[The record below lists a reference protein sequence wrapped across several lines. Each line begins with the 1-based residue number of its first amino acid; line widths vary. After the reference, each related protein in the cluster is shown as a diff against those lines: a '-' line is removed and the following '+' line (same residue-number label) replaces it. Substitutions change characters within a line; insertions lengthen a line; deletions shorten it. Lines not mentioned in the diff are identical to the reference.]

1 MVLARRNVAL
11 AQASQTVR
19 YITEEDALAVAQTAS
34 QNARKGAR
42 DELLVLVLFQ
52 VGLRISEALGLRPM
66 DKDRFE
72 GRPTL
77 TVIGKGR
84 KLRTVACPDALADRL
99 GSYAY
104 ERGLSPGERYFPI
117 TRVRGWQIVKEAAQ
131 RAGITK
137 RVYPHLFR
145 HGDAIYRLRATGDPK
160 ALQDH
165 LGHSSVGMTMRYL
178 STIQAEESLRVQ
190 QDVEFGR

>member
-1 MVLARRNVAL
+1 MSPERPHRLPN
-11 AQASQTVR
+11 Q
-19 YITEEDALAVAQTAS
+19 
-34 QNARKGAR
+34 
-42 DELLVLVLFQ
+42 
-52 VGLRISEALGLRPM
+52 ALGLKPIH
-66 DKDRFE
+66 KGRFE
-72 GRPTL
+72 SRATL
-77 TVIGKGR
+77 TVLGKGGKR
-84 KLRTVACPDALADRL
+84 RTVACPDALADRL

-104 ERGLSPGERYFPI
+104 DHGLNRDDRYFEI
-117 TRVRGWQIVKEAAQ
+117 TRVRAWQIVKGAAE

-165 LGHSSVGMTMRYL
+165 LGHSSPGMTMRYL